1 MASLALRAPLPQALS
16 PATGERRHALVAGG
30 ARPAHPFGN
39 TVHRD
44 FRQATSAPEPRER
57 TGGAI
62 DGLVCAVRTGG
73 TPAGE
78 GSGSRG

>member
-1 MASLALRAPLPQALS
+1 MASLALRAPVSQAAP
-16 PATGERRHALVAGG
+16 PATGERRHALMAGA

-44 FRQATSAPEPRER
+44 VHQATGAPERRER
-57 TGGAI
+57 TGG
-62 DGLVCAVRTGG
+62 
-73 TPAGE
+73 TPVGE